1 MKIPISAPFWASSFQ
16 TGGERPPISNPRL
29 YIVAYIEISWK
40 SVYWNKS
47 YWMETIVSTDGG

>member
-1 MKIPISAPFWASSFQ
+1 MKIPISAPFGLLVSKQ
-16 TGGERPPISNPRL
+16 VEKDPPFPIPDS